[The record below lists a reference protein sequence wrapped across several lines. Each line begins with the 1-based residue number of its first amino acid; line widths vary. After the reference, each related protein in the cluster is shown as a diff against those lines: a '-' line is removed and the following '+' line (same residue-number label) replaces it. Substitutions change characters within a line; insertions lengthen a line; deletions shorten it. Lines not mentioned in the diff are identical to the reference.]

1 MESAGLLARCLLN
14 LGGIPK
20 LWFYSQTFMLMYL
33 LFLEVSKE
41 TFAVIYGLS
50 GLVILHN
57 YTEKSKSQLLSPFL
71 FNRPKSKDRPRFD
84 WQFKSTSHY
93 SFRSYSVFLWSSRFY
108 FSLTSYCA
116 GSRESVTKQGIS
128 QQHPT
133 SCRPYLHLHPKLSP
147 SPSIKDPFMESVGC
161 SFWHEIF
168 FLPTL
173 KTKEN

>member
-1 MESAGLLARCLLN
+1 MFAE
-14 LGGIPK
+14 LGWYPRLG
-20 LWFYSQTFMLMYL
+20 FYSQTFMLMYL

-71 FNRPKSKDRPRFD
+71 FNRAKSKDRPRFD
-84 WQFKSTSHY
+84 WQFKSISHY

-133 SCRPYLHLHPKLSP
+133 SCRPYLHLHPKLS
-147 SPSIKDPFMESVGC
+147 SSIKNPFMENVGC

-168 FLPTL
+168 FFTNFEDKRELIPA
-173 KTKEN
+173 KRNFQ

>member
-14 LGGIPK
+14 LGGIPR

-84 WQFKSTSHY
+84 WQFKSISHY

-128 QQHPT
+128 QQDPT
-133 SCRPYLHLHPKLSP
+133 
-147 SPSIKDPFMESVGC
+147 PFWSWNFGLW
-161 SFWHEIF
+161 SNNKHIIP
-168 FLPTL
+168 LNTPGKANTGN
-173 KTKEN
+173 KTIGHSL